1 MTREQ
6 ALSLL
11 RKTPCKYAEVIV
23 DVWSVGDTEPCYPKE
38 KIIVSVLETQDFTKF
53 IGKAYTTFNSLRD
66 FRVNSV
72 FGEQE
77 ARKTYCRYY
86 FGNISAIYY
95 KY

>member
-1 MTREQ
+1 MTKKETID
-6 ALSLL
+6 LL
-11 RKTPCKYAEVIV
+11 KKAPCKYAEVIV
-23 DVWSVGDTEPCYPKE
+23 DVWCGGQLIYPNE
-38 KIIVSVLETQDFTKF
+38 KVIVSVLETQDFTKF
-53 IGKAYTTFNSLRD
+53 IGKAYCVFDSIRD
-66 FRVNSV
+66 FMEHSV

>member
-1 MTREQ
+1 M
-6 ALSLL
+6 
-11 RKTPCKYAEVIV
+11 
-23 DVWSVGDTEPCYPKE
+23 DVWSVGKESKPCYPKE

-72 FGEQE
+72 FGLDE
-77 ARKTYCRYY
+77 AKKAYTRYF

>member
-1 MTREQ
+1 MTKEV
-6 ALSLL
+6 AIDLL
-11 RKTPCKYAEVIV
+11 KKVPCKYAEVIV
-23 DVWSVGDTEPCYPKE
+23 DVWRGGQLIYPNE
-38 KIIVSVLETQDFTKF
+38 KVIVSVLETQIQQDF
-53 IGKAYTTFNSLRD
+53 IGKAYCVFDSIRD
-66 FRVNSV
+66 FMQDSV